1 MRLRG
6 AVHVG
11 VSGGAS
17 IRLLSELKA
26 AGLSS
31 TPPVPLARERQV
43 SVNGPV
49 KHAARPTGT

>member
-6 AVHVG
+6 AVDVG

-43 SVNGPV
+43 RVNPRI
-49 KHAARPTGT
+49 HAAAS